1 MANIRKSFNFREGV
15 KVDDSVLVVAGTRVG
30 IGTTVPIKD
39 FDVRGDVGVTGL
51 TTTNTLQ
58 VIGTSTFLGS
68 VGIGTTNITGAASTL
83 NTAIINTGIVTA
95 NSYYGDG
102 STLSNLPTSPFSS
115 ATFGKY
121 VLSSNIGIGST
132 NPVYDLQV
140 GNDPESGKGV
150 GIDSTTGNIK
160 TSGIITATSF
170 VGNVSGL
177 TGIVTAVGGGTTIS
191 LDTDIPISFSSG
203 KLKIYSTSPDGV
215 IQQTSSS
222 GEIQIK
228 LYSTSDIST
237 ELLQIRGTAS
247 GSGTIPGLSA
257 EFKPQA
263 GVELSYAGT
272 KRFET
277 TGAGV
282 TISGVCTATSFVGD
296 LTGTASVASVALA
309 LSQGAAYSADNII
322 GGIGSFGSV
331 GLGITNPSTDI
342 QIVNSDNAVITL
354 GRATSATGNN
364 GAIGFGKTSA
374 SFPYSNANSLDIL
387 NYGIGNINFYLEAGT
402 PGISTGDFHWHRRGN
417 YSRLM
422 TLTNGGKLGIGITQ
436 PIDTLHVVG
445 TSTVTNKAYF
455 GNDVQVVGDVT
466 AQSIDVQTLSISQL
480 TGNLIGNVNASSG
493 LSTFTNAKV
502 TTSLGINATAVAG
515 FKVNSGYSSFNV
527 DTSGNVGVKT
537 DSSDFNGIDALQ
549 SSVIVGSVGIGT
561 TSLRSAVDFSDAGQ
575 NGLIGMTTTNRYMIP
590 PSITSTER
598 SAIASVQDGALIY
611 NETNDRLE
619 VYPNSTV
626 GWVGISTG
634 SSGGGGGGASALNDL
649 TDVNAGSPTDN
660 QALSWDSSTS
670 KWIPQTV
677 VTDDSRTTKAGTTG
691 SIAKDA
697 SVDLNIT
704 GFKSYALLKVAIDAP
719 AWVVL
724 YTNDTTRTADDSRAE
739 GTDPSP
745 GSGVIAEVLTT
756 TAGASTFVMSPGVIG
771 WNDDGSPSTTIYAK
785 VKNKRSTAGSN
796 TITVTLTVL
805 KLES

>member
-39 FDVRGDVGVTGL
+39 LDVRGDVGVTGL

-115 ATFGKY
+115 ATFGHY
-121 VLSSNIGIGST
+121 ILSSNIGIGST
-132 NPVYDLQV
+132 NPVYDLQI
-140 GNDPESGKGV
+140 GNDPESGNGV

-191 LDTDIPISFSSG
+191 LDTDIPISFANG
-203 KLKIYSTSPDGV
+203 KLKIYNNSSDGV
-215 IQQTSSS
+215 IEQTSSS
-222 GEIQIK
+222 GEIQVV
-228 LYSTSDIST
+228 LASTTDQLSEIF
-237 ELLQIRGTAS
+237 QIRGTS
-247 GSGTIPGLSA
+247 GISA
-257 EFKPQA
+257 NFKPTK
-263 GVELSYAGT
+263 GVELFYGNT

-455 GNDVQVVGDVT
+455 GNDVQVAGDVT
-466 AQSIDVQTLSISQL
+466 AQSISVSSLSISQL
-480 TGNLIGNVNASSG
+480 TGNLVGNVNAASG

-502 TTSLGINATAVAG
+502 TTSLGINATAAAG
-515 FKVNSGYSSFNV
+515 FKVNSGNLSFNV
-527 DTSGNVGVKT
+527 DTGGNIGVKT
-537 DSSDFNGIDALQ
+537 DSSNFFGIDALEC
-549 SSVIVGSVGIGT
+549 STIVGSVGVGT
-561 TSLRSAVDFSDAGQ
+561 TSLRSSVDFSDAGQ
-575 NGLIGMTTTNRYMIP
+575 NGSNGITTTNRYMIP

-598 SAIASVQDGALIY
+598 TAIASVQDGALIY

-634 SSGGGGGGASALNDL
+634 SSGGGANALNDL

-660 QALSWDSSTS
+660 QALSWDSASS

-697 SVDLNIT
+697 SIDLNIT

>member
-39 FDVRGDVGVTGL
+39 FDVRGDVGITGL
-51 TTTNTLQ
+51 TTTTTLEVTNTS
-58 VIGTSTFLGS
+58 IFFGS
-68 VGIGTTNITGAASTL
+68 VGIGTTNITGPAFANNSTVL
-83 NTAIINTGIVTA
+83 NAGIVTA
-95 NSYYGDG
+95 KSFYGDG

-160 TSGIITATSF
+160 TSGI
-170 VGNVSGL
+170 
-177 TGIVTAVGGGTTIS
+177 VTASKYYGDGSNLSGVAGNIGGGTTIS
-191 LDTDIPISFSSG
+191 LDTDIPVSFSSG
-203 KLKIYSTSPDGV
+203 KLQIYHNTSDG
-215 IQQTSSS
+215 IIKERSNS
-222 GEIQIK
+222 GEIQVVLESTTDQLSELVQIK
-228 LYSTSDIST
+228 GTGGTS
-237 ELLQIRGTAS
+237 AN
-247 GSGTIPGLSA
+247 
-257 EFKPQA
+257 FKPTK
-263 GVELSYAGT
+263 GVELFYGNT

-277 TGAGV
+277 TGFGV
-282 TISGVCTATSFVGD
+282 SISGVCTATSFVGN
-296 LTGTASVASVALA
+296 LTGTASVASLALA
-309 LSQGAAYSADNII
+309 LDQGAAYSADNII

-331 GLGITNPSTDI
+331 GVGITNPSTDI

-354 GRATSATGNN
+354 GRSTSSTGNN

-374 SFPYSNANSLDIL
+374 SFPYSNSKSLDIL
-387 NYGIGNINFYLEAGT
+387 NYGTGNINFYLEAGT
-402 PGISTGDFHWHRRGN
+402 PGIGTGDFHWHRRGN

-422 TLTNGGKLGIGITQ
+422 SLTYGGKLGIGITQ
-436 PIDTLHVVG
+436 PINTLHVVG

-455 GNDVQVVGDVT
+455 GNDVNVVGDVT
-466 AQSIDVQTLSISQL
+466 AQSISVQTLSISQL
-480 TGNLIGNVNASSG
+480 TGNLIGNVNAASG
-493 LSTFTNAKV
+493 VSTFTQLRA
-502 TTSLGINATAVAG
+502 TTGIGINANATTG
-515 FKVNSGYSSFNV
+515 LQVNSGGSVFAV
-527 DTSGNVGVKT
+527 DTSGNVGIRSESPIITGV
-537 DSSDFNGIDALQ
+537 DALY
-549 SSVIVGSVGIGT
+549 SDTIVGSVGIGT
-561 TSLRSAVDFSDAGQ
+561 TLPRSVADFADAGAV
-575 NGLIGMTTTNRYMIP
+575 GIITTNRFLVP
-590 PSITSTER
+590 PKITSAER
-598 SAIASVQDGALIY
+598 AAIGTVQEGALIY
-611 NETNDRLE
+611 NTSNDRLE
-619 VYPNSTV
+619 VYAGSTPAWTAV
-626 GWVGISTG
+626 G
-634 SSGGGGGGASALNDL
+634 SGGGGSPSALNDL

-660 QALSWDSSTS
+660 QALSWDSTTS

-677 VTDDSRTTKAGTTG
+677 VTDDSRTTKAGTTS

-704 GFKSYALLKVAIDAP
+704 GFKSYALLKIAISAP

-724 YTNDTTRTADDSRAE
+724 YTNDTTRTADDSRTE
-739 GTDPSP
+739 GTDPIP

-756 TAGASTFVMSPGVIG
+756 TGGVSTFVMSPGVIG

-796 TITVTLTVL
+796 AITVTLTVL

>member
-537 DSSDFNGIDALQ
+537 DSSDFNGIHALEC
-549 SSVIVGSVGIGT
+549 STIVGSVGVGT

-575 NGLIGMTTTNRYMIP
+575 NGLVGMTTTNRYMIP

-611 NETNDRLE
+611 NETTDRLE
-619 VYPNSTV
+619 VYPNSTI

-634 SSGGGGGGASALNDL
+634 SSGGGASALNDL
-649 TDVNAGSPTDN
+649 SDVNAGSPTDN

-697 SVDLNIT
+697 STDLNIT

-724 YTNDTTRTADDSRAE
+724 YTDTTSRSNDSSRTE

-756 TAGASTFVMSPGVIG
+756 TAGASTFKMSPGVIG